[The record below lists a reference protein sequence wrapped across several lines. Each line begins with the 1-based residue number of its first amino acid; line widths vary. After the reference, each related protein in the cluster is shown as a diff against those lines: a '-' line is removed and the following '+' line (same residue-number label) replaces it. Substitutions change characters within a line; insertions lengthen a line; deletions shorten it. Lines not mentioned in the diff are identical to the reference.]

1 MICFLNL
8 IDLFYEELN
17 VTETDHVFKEYA
29 RNYKVE
35 LIEKKD
41 PIKQLEASKSSIIDL
56 FSDLLDEKKGLKY
69 EITSKVMLKNTS
81 QMEKLDL
88 LQFILI
94 RQQKQ

>member
-1 MICFLNL
+1 MFSELP
-8 IDLFYEELN
+8 FYEELN
-17 VTETDHVFKEYA
+17 VTETDHVFKGYA

-56 FSDLLDEKKGLKY
+56 FSDLLDETKVLKY
-69 EITSKVMLKNTS
+69 EITSKVMLKNTG